1 MTLWEAVMPARRKRH
16 ASLPAIEVQDE
27 YHALVATWMLR
38 MLLGSGAAF
47 RSFFDAKRGFRDSDV
62 SDFLGLQDVD
72 EHKVR
77 AGKLK
82 KIMSGLLAGFE
93 GVAHQH
99 YRCSSLSRN
108 IGLLAE
114 RVSLTLLEQE
124 VLAFAVLRDRCEALV
139 DCLRLIPRRSETQF
153 VSLMAKAT
161 GVSMEEMRA
170 PLSRT
175 ATLLQSGMIKFDT
188 NSRGSITLCV
198 SDRLTGALMAHN
210 DDVHALLRHF
220 LVPARPATLRAGD
233 YPHIRTD
240 LDILKRLLKTTLQ
253 TRDKGVNILLYGSP
267 GTGKTELAR
276 LLARKLKAALFEVR
290 TEDGDGDLIRAN
302 SRLEA
307 YRFCQQMLACD
318 RCSIILFDEVED
330 VFPARA
336 FSLFGL
342 EMRSGN
348 NKGWINRALEE
359 NPTPAIWVCNR
370 ISQID
375 PAFLR
380 RFDYALE
387 LNTPPRTVRLNIVR
401 SRLKHAPV
409 SEGFM
414 QRLAEHESLS
424 PAQVAKAAQVL
435 KRLHC
440 RHVAEAEAALERVL
454 GGSIKAMG
462 QKPLP
467 RRCDQETH
475 YDLGCLNANADIPS
489 LVAGLKRSG
498 RGSICFHGPP
508 GTGKTA
514 LGQYI
519 ARHLERPLLAK
530 RASDILSCWVGESE
544 KNIARMFAQAEREN
558 AVLLLDEADSF
569 LRDRRG
575 ADHSWEVTQVN
586 ELLVQME
593 HFDGLFICSTNLMD
607 DLDQASLRRFAIKVE
622 FDYLKP
628 EQAWRMLRKECV
640 DRPSEQ
646 DRRSIMALRNLTPG
660 DFAAVKKRLS
670 ILGQAAMAAALI
682 AGLKDECRCKQDNT
696 SNAIGF
702 LGQS

>member
-1 MTLWEAVMPARRKRH
+1 VSARQKKPL
-16 ASLPAIEVQDE
+16 SLPTIEVQDE
-27 YHALVATWMLR
+27 YHALVATWMLS

-47 RSFFDAKRGFRDSDV
+47 RSFFDARRGFRDSDV

-82 KIMSGLLAGFE
+82 RIMRGLLAGFE
-93 GVAHQH
+93 GVAYKH
-99 YRCSSLSRN
+99 YRCSSLCRN

-114 RVSLTLLEQE
+114 RVSLSAVEREL
-124 VLAFAVLRDRCEALV
+124 LAFAVLRERCEALV
-139 DCLRLIPRRSETQF
+139 DCLRLIPRRSEPQF
-153 VSLMAKAT
+153 VSLLAKAT

-175 ATLLQSGMIKFDT
+175 ATLLQSGMIKFET
-188 NSRGSITLCV
+188 NSRGSITLCAP
-198 SDRLTGALMAHN
+198 DQLIRALMAHN

-220 LVPARPATLRAGD
+220 LVPARPATLRVSD
-233 YPHIRTD
+233 YPHVRTD
-240 LDILKRLLKTTLQ
+240 FDILERLLRAALR
-253 TRDKGVNILLYGSP
+253 TRDKGVNILLYGPP

-276 LLARKLKAALFEVR
+276 LLAKRLKAALFEVR

-318 RCSIILFDEVED
+318 RRSIILFDEVED

-342 EMRSGN
+342 EMKSGN

-387 LNTPPRTVRLNIVR
+387 LNTPPRSVRLKIVR
-401 SRLKHAPV
+401 ARLKHVPV

-414 QRLAEHESLS
+414 QRLAGHEELS
-424 PAQVAKAAQVL
+424 PAQMAKAGQVL
-435 KRLHC
+435 ARLNC
-440 RHVAEAEAALERVL
+440 RDAEEAESVLERVL
-454 GGSIKAMG
+454 EGSIKAMG

-475 YDLGCLNANADIPS
+475 YDLGRLNTNADIPS

-498 RGSICFHGPP
+498 QGNICFYGPP

-514 LGQYI
+514 LGRYI
-519 ARHLERPLLAK
+519 AEVLDRPLLAK

-575 ADHSWEVTQVN
+575 ANHSWEVTQVN

-607 DLDQASLRRFAIKVE
+607 DLDPASLRRFAIKVE

-628 EQAWRMLRKECV
+628 EQAWKMLQQECV
-640 DRPSEQ
+640 GKATDKH
-646 DRRSIMALRNLTPG
+646 RRAIAAMRDLAPG
-660 DFAAVKKRLS
+660 DFAAVKKRLA
-670 ILGQAAMAAALI
+670 ILGQASTAEALI
-682 AGLKDECRCKQDNT
+682 AGLKEECRCKQDDA